1 MLDLINDTAGHGAQN
16 IPGHIVALSRHKVG
30 GGHGTQG
37 HSVVIGA
44 LVTHHADAA
53 HIGQSS
59 VILVDLLIQTRL
71 GDLLTPD
78 RVCILHDG
86 DLFGGHLADDADAQ
100 TGAGERLT
108 ADQILRQAQF
118 AANLTHLILKQVAQ
132 GLHQLLKVHGIG
144 QAADIV
150 VALDDGGFAAQA
162 ALHNVRVDGALCQ
175 EIHLAD
181 LLCLL
186 LKDADELLADDFTLA
201 LGLGNTGQLAEI
213 AVAGIHTDE
222 VDIKAVG
229 IARAKDRADLFLF
242 VLAEQTVVHKHAGQL
257 LPDGLCQHRSQHRGI
272 HAAGQ
277 GAQHLAVANAL
288 PQGLDIVL
296 HEGVHLPVTGAATDV
311 IHEVAEHLLALSG
324 VEHFRVELNS
334 VQTLLGVLCS
344 SHRAVHGVCGDLEAG
359 GCLLDVVVVAH
370 PADGGGL
377 NILEHLA
384 AVVHKDLGLAVLTLR
399 GAADM
404 TAQQVHHQ
412 LAAVA
417 DSQHRDAPVEDLGV
431 DGGRIFQIDAVG
443 AAGEDDAL
451 GVLRLDDRQV
461 SFVGIDF
468 TVDIVLADTARD
480 QLIVL
485 AAKVQ
490 HDDSFMLHDV
500 LLPFSRCFYR

>member
-1 MLDLINDTAGHGAQN
+1 M
-16 IPGHIVALSRHKVG
+16 
-30 GGHGTQG
+30 
-37 HSVVIGA
+37 
-44 LVTHHADAA
+44 
-53 HIGQSS
+53 
-59 VILVDLLIQTRL
+59 
-71 GDLLTPD
+71 
-78 RVCILHDG
+78 
-86 DLFGGHLADDADAQ
+86 
-100 TGAGERLT
+100 
-108 ADQILRQAQF
+108 
-118 AANLTHLILKQVAQ
+118 
-132 GLHQLLKVHGIG
+132 
-144 QAADIV
+144 
-150 VALDDGGFAAQA
+150 
-162 ALHNVRVDGALCQ
+162 
-175 EIHLAD
+175 
-181 LLCLL
+181 
-186 LKDADELLADDFTLA
+186 
-201 LGLGNTGQLAEI
+201 
-213 AVAGIHTDE
+213 
-222 VDIKAVG
+222 
-229 IARAKDRADLFLF
+229 
-242 VLAEQTVVHKHAGQL
+242 
-257 LPDGLCQHRSQHRGI
+257 
-272 HAAGQ
+272 
-277 GAQHLAVANAL
+277 
-288 PQGLDIVL
+288 
-296 HEGVHLPVTGAATDV
+296 
-311 IHEVAEHLLALSG
+311 
-324 VEHFRVELNS
+324 ELNS
-334 VQTLLGVLCS
+334 VQALLGVLCS